1 YAPLLSTFFLAA
13 LLTGCANKTVKPE
26 PQTIRMRG
34 DSSVSKPAEPGLIKK
49 DLFNIIVGKNTL
61 TVNGVAIKN
70 LTELDKFLSGY
81 QQPALT
87 VATHRCLSNEKAV
100 EVISLAQ
107 RHTDVPIAFGS
118 YGSFDDPECKADSP
132 SRKR

>member
-1 YAPLLSTFFLAA
+1 ICATILPTGQLPGRKPTRSSMLTTLSYAPLLSTFFLAA

-81 QQPALT
+81 
-87 VATHRCLSNEKAV
+87 
-100 EVISLAQ
+100 
-107 RHTDVPIAFGS
+107 
-118 YGSFDDPECKADSP
+118 
-132 SRKR
+132 